1 MRDGVLAVAV
11 RGEVRARLDGLF
23 AVRGRVALA
32 GELKRFRGRATDKAF
47 GAGAT
52 RMHRASGEGELLLHA
67 AGRRFTPIALE
78 DEAAFVREEA
88 AFAFEGGLAFENGRV
103 PAPAGAALDLVHLR
117 GRGTLLLRTLG
128 EPVAL
133 EASPGAPLRI
143 PLRAVVG
150 WSGALTPRL
159 VPLAE
164 AADEPALIVVELAGE
179 GWALADPGAAE
190 GAP

>member
-1 MRDGVLAVAV
+1 MDGCKL
-11 RGEVRARLDGLF
+11 E
-23 AVRGRVALA
+23 
-32 GELKRFRGRATDKAF
+32 
-47 GAGAT
+47 
-52 RMHRASGEGELLLHA
+52 SGFWLH
-67 AGRRFTPIALE
+67 
-78 DEAAFVREEA
+78 
-88 AFAFEGGLAFENGRV
+88 
-103 PAPAGAALDLVHLR
+103 
-117 GRGTLLLRTLG
+117 RGTLLLRTLG